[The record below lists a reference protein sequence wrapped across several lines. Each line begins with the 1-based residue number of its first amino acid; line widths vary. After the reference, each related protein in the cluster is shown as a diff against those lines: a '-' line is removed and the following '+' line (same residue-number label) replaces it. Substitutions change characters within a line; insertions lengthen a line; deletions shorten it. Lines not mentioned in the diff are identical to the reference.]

1 MPRVDI
7 VNTCRPADTFRSQQV
22 QGMFDLPAAEATRVA
37 IGAEIPSLEDNW
49 QIGVIAGPSG
59 SGKTTLA
66 RAAYGPMPPFDW
78 PPDRA
83 MIDAFEE
90 ADIRVI
96 TQALVSVGLSSPPAW
111 LRPFHV
117 LSNGEQ
123 FRAQM
128 ARLLLAHLPVAV
140 VDEFTSVVDR
150 QVAQVCSAALAK
162 AIRRQPGMR
171 LVAVSCHYD
180 ILPWLEPD
188 WVLDMSTGRLERLGP
203 AYGPPTVDTCQGHD
217 ASTRQT
223 RGRLCR
229 PKLRFEVR
237 QCGASLWAMF
247 SRHHYLSHSLPA
259 GCRCWALLFD
269 GRPVAFAAVA
279 GCIGF
284 AGYLRFSRIV
294 VLPDYQGIGVG
305 SRFRDAVAKIEAR
318 RCRRLSLV
326 TSHPGMIRSLE
337 VSPLWR
343 RVAVA
348 YSTGAAGLK
357 NSGHLRRTVSFVYT
371 AKGRGTDAVNQTTG

>member
-1 MPRVDI
+1 MPRVDV
-7 VNTCRPADTFRSQQV
+7 VNTCPVENTFRCEQI
-22 QGMFDLPAAEATRVA
+22 QGMFDLPAAAAARIS
-37 IGAEIPSLEDNW
+37 IGAEIPSLDEPW
-49 QIGVIAGPSG
+49 QIGVIVGPSG

-66 RAAYGPMPPFDW
+66 RQAFGPMPNFIW
-78 PPDRA
+78 PRDRA
-83 MIDAFEE
+83 MIDGFETG
-90 ADIRVI
+90 DIRAI

-128 ARLLLAHLPVAV
+128 ARLLLAGLPVAV

-150 QVAQVCSAALAK
+150 QVAKVCSAAVAK
-162 AIRRQPGMR
+162 AIRRQAGMR
-171 LVAVSCHYD
+171 WVAVSCHYD

-188 WVLDMSTGRLERLGP
+188 WVLDLADGRLERFNADGAASCP
-203 AYGPPTVDTCQGHD
+203 GHD
-217 ASTRQT
+217 PSTRQT

-229 PKLRFEVR
+229 PELRFEVR
-237 QCGASLWAMF
+237 QAGTSLWAMF
-247 SRHHYLSHSLPA
+247 RRHHYLNHHLPG
-259 GCRCWALLFD
+259 GCRCWAALHD

-284 AGYLRFSRIV
+284 AGYRRFSRVV

-305 SRFRDAVAKIEAR
+305 SRFRDAVAALER
-318 RCRRLSLV
+318 PRSRRLSLV

-337 VSPLWR
+337 NSRVWKRAAVS
-343 RVAVA
+343 

-357 NSGHLRRTVSFVYT
+357 TAGRLRRTVSFVYT
-371 AKGRGTDAVNQTTG
+371 GGGAVVGAGS

>member
-1 MPRVDI
+1 MPRIDV
-7 VNTCRPADTFRSQQV
+7 VNTCRVENTFRCQQV
-22 QGMFDLPAAEATRVA
+22 EGMFDLPPAQAARIE
-37 IGAEIPSLEDNW
+37 IHAEVPSLDEPW
-49 QIGVIAGPSG
+49 QIGVIVGPSG
-59 SGKTTLA
+59 SGKSTLA
-66 RAAYGPMPPFDW
+66 KAAWGAMRTFTW
-78 PPDRA
+78 PRDRA
-83 MIDAFEE
+83 MIDGFETG
-90 ADIRVI
+90 DIRAI

-128 ARLLLAHLPVAV
+128 ARTLLAGEPVAV

-150 QVAQVCSAALAK
+150 QVAQVCAAATAK
-162 AIRRQPGMR
+162 AIRRESGVR

-188 WVLDMSTGRLERLGP
+188 WVLDMADGRLERMGP
-203 AYGPPTVDTCQGHD
+203 GVAAGCQGHD
-217 ASTRQT
+217 PSTRQT

-229 PKLRFEVR
+229 PELRFEVR
-237 QCGASLWAMF
+237 QAGASLWAMF
-247 SRHHYLSHSLPA
+247 RRHHYLNHNLPS
-259 GCRCWALLFD
+259 GCRCWAALHD
-269 GRPVAFAAVA
+269 GRPIAFAAVA

-284 AGYLRFSRIV
+284 AGYRRFSRVV
-294 VLPDYQGIGVG
+294 VLPDYQGIGIG
-305 SRFRDAVAKIEAR
+305 SRFRDAVAAIEMP

-337 VSPLWR
+337 KSRLWR

-348 YSTGAAGLK
+348 WSTGAAGMK
-357 NSGHLRRTVSFVYT
+357 CSGHFRRTVSFVYT
-371 AKGRGTDAVNQTTG
+371 GGGKTIDAAC